1 MILQHLLRLFKFGLV
16 GLLGMAVDFGVTWLF
31 KEKVRINRF
40 VANALGFSCA
50 VVLNFVLN
58 RFWTFRSHAPNV
70 EGQLLRFVLVSLI
83 GLALN
88 TGIVYYLN
96 HRKLNFY
103 LSKAIA
109 IFLVFFWNY
118 GANALFTFRPHP

>member
-1 MILQHLLRLFKFGLV
+1 MWLQQILRVLRFGLV
-16 GLLGMAVDFGVTWLF
+16 GLLGMVVDFAVTWAF
-31 KEKVRINRF
+31 KEKLRANRYI
-40 VANALGFSCA
+40 ANALGFSCA
-50 VVLNFVLN
+50 VVLNFLLN
-58 RFWTFRSHAPNV
+58 RAWTFDSHTPNV

-88 TGIVYYLN
+88 TAIVYALN

-109 IFLVFFWNY
+109 ILLVFFWNY
-118 GANALFTFRPHP
+118 AANAFFTFK